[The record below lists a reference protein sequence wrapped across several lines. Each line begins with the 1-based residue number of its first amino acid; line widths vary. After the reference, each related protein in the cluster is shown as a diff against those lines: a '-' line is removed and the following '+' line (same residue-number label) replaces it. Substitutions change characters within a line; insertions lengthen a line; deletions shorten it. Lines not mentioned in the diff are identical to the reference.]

1 MDFRGLIETKGFWR
15 GWKCILFD
23 RGGGRVRLVVLA
35 PVVLVDGN
43 LTSGGSTPRSAASGG
58 GSSLSTGEV
67 EGLGENNDTRGRVTQ
82 VRDQLGCGAGVD
94 RGGRATTSD
103 ALGET
108 LCGAGD
114 TDGGSSHSECCKDS
128 GDLHVGS
135 W

>member
-1 MDFRGLIETKGFWR
+1 MIETKGFGGFWR
-15 GWKCILFD
+15 CVLFNRD
-23 RGGGRVRLVVLA
+23 GGRVRLVVLA

-43 LTSGGSTPRSAASGG
+43 LTSRGSTPRGAARAG
-58 GSSLSTGEV
+58 GSALSTGEV
-67 EGLGENNDTRGRVTQ
+67 EGLGEDNDARGRVTQ

-114 TDGGSSHSECCKDS
+114 TDGSGSHSECCKDS
-128 GDLHVGS
+128 SDLHVGS

>member
-1 MDFRGLIETKGFWR
+1 VVGG
-15 GWKCILFD
+15 GILFD
-23 RGGGRVRLVVLA
+23 RGGGRIRLVVFA
-35 PVVLVDGN
+35 PVVLVDGK
-43 LTSGGSTPRSAASGG
+43 LTSRGSTPRSAASAG
-58 GSSLSTGEV
+58 GSSLSAGEV
-67 EGLGENNDTRGRVTQ
+67 ESLGENNHARGRVTQ

-114 TDGGSSHSECCKDS
+114 TDGSGSHSECCKDS
-128 GDLHVGS
+128 CDLHVGS

>member
-1 MDFRGLIETKGFWR
+1 MKEIVWGVWR
-15 GWKCILFD
+15 CVLFD
-23 RGGGRVRLVVLA
+23 RGGGSIRLVVLA

-43 LTSGGSTPRSAASGG
+43 LTSRGSTPRSAASGG
-58 GSSLSTGEV
+58 GSSLGAGEV
-67 EGLGENNDTRGRVTQ
+67 ESLGENDDAWGRVTQ

-128 GDLHVGS
+128 SDLHVES

>member
-1 MDFRGLIETKGFWR
+1 MGVWR
-15 GWKCILFD
+15 CVLFD
-23 RGGGRVRLVVLA
+23 RGGGSVRLVVPA

-43 LTSGGSTPRSAASGG
+43 LTSRVSTPRGAASAA
-58 GSSLSTGEV
+58 GSSLSTGKV
-67 EGLGENNDTRGRVTQ
+67 EGLGENNDARGRVTQ
-82 VRDQLGCGAGVD
+82 VRDQLVCGAGVD

-114 TDGGSSHSECCKDS
+114 TDGSGSHSECCKDS
-128 GDLHVGS
+128 SDLHFGS